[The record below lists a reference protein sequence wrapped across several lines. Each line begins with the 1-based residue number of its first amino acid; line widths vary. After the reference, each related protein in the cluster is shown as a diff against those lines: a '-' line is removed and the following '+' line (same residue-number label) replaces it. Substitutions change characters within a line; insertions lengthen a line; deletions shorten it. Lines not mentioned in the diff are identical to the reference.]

1 MKWDRQGQVIN
12 FTSSVIKSNP
22 LKVLLSVGCTLL
34 AGLTTGGN
42 LFMLLPLLKLA
53 GFPQN
58 QANQSRAFEL
68 VNSVSQSLGFSF
80 TLYTSFAIYICLA
93 VFQALVGY
101 VRSITDTQIVQT
113 YKQRLRDEL
122 FSAIMHAE
130 WGFIK
135 GKKSTHLFN
144 NLIGEIN
151 NIGYAI
157 TAIVTSFSTIILFF
171 GYLSA
176 SFYLSVGMTL
186 IASLCFLPLLL
197 VQRQFNNKAYKTG
210 EIMYWRHESLFGTVL
225 DFINSFKLAK
235 SHSFQHRYLS
245 AFKQITAQT
254 IGDERAYAQTT
265 AMTDALYQIGTT
277 LIICVVLVCAILLIS
292 IPPVDLLLMTY
303 IATRLIPNFSSI
315 VRNYQYLLNT
325 LPAYEGVMTLLH
337 EVQKHQEINTHKQPL
352 TNVPVQAIRFE
363 NVGFY
368 YEPDK
373 PIFEHFTCE
382 IPINQTTSII
392 GPSGRGKTTLLE
404 LLLGL
409 LKPQVGQI
417 CIDNVDLAQLNLDDW
432 RSFIAYIPQD
442 CFLFN
447 TTIRQNLLWAK
458 PNATND
464 ELKVALYSAA
474 GEFVFDLP
482 NGLET
487 VVGDQGIRLSGGER
501 QRIALARALLRGPR
515 ILILDEATNAL
526 DTDNERLIKT
536 VIDKLKGTVTI
547 LIIAHNPYLHGSSDK
562 KLVL

>member
-1 MKWDRQGQVIN
+1 MKRDRQGQLIDYI
-12 FTSSVIKSNP
+12 TSVIKSNP
-22 LKVLLSVGCTLL
+22 LKVLLSVSCTLL
-34 AGLTTGGN
+34 AGLSTGGS
-42 LFMLLPLLKLA
+42 LFMLLPLLELA
-53 GFPQN
+53 GIPQN

-68 VNSVSQSLGFSF
+68 ANSVSQSLGFSF
-80 TLYTSFAIYICLA
+80 TLYTSLAVYICLA
-93 VFQALVGY
+93 VFQATVGY
-101 VRSITDTQIVQT
+101 VRSIIDTQIVQT
-113 YKQRLRDEL
+113 YKQWLRNEL

-135 GKKSTHLFN
+135 GKKNTHLFN
-144 NLIGEIN
+144 NLIGEIS

-157 TAIVTSFSTIILFF
+157 TTIVTSFSTLILFF

-176 SFYLSVGMTL
+176 SFYLSFGMTL

-197 VQRQFNNKAYKTG
+197 VQRYFNNKAYKTG
-210 EIMYWRHESLFGTVL
+210 EIMYWRHESLFSTVL

-254 IGDERAYAQTT
+254 VQDERAYAQTT

-277 LIICVVLVCAILLIS
+277 LMICVVLVCAILLIS

-325 LPAYEGVMTLLH
+325 LPAYEGVMTLLR

-352 TNVPVQAIRFE
+352 TNVPIQAIRFE

-382 IPINQTTSII
+382 ILINKTTSII
-392 GPSGRGKTTLLE
+392 GVSGRGKTTLLE

-432 RSFIAYIPQD
+432 RSLIAYIPQE

-447 TTIRQNLLWAK
+447 ATIRQNLLWAK
-458 PNATND
+458 PNATDN
-464 ELKVALYSAA
+464 ELKVALCSAA

-482 NGLET
+482 DSLET

-501 QRIALARALLRGPR
+501 QRLALARALLRGPR

-526 DTDNERLIKT
+526 DTYNERLIKIA
-536 VIDKLKGTVTI
+536 IDKLKGTITI
-547 LIIAHNPYLHGSSDK
+547 LIIAHNSYFHESTDK